1 MDLKLIKQL
10 ISIIENADITHFS
23 IEEEG
28 VKYVIKKQREIQNLS
43 HGANIPVPSIE
54 KTIEKPVE
62 IKTETNVNYTTITS
76 QMVGTFYASPNPD
89 SKPYVQVGD
98 TLKKGQIVCII
109 EAMKLFNEVES
120 EIEGIVEKICVKNG
134 DPIEFGQALFHVRS
148 A

>member
-62 IKTETNVNYTTITS
+62 IKTEKGEKKKEKETTS
-76 QMVGTFYASPNPD
+76 HA
-89 SKPYVQVGD
+89 
-98 TLKKGQIVCII
+98 
-109 EAMKLFNEVES
+109 
-120 EIEGIVEKICVKNG
+120 ICSR
-134 DPIEFGQALFHVRS
+134 FL
-148 A
+148 